1 MELPSMA
8 FDYVAFSAEFPWF
21 FPIAAFLFGAIV
33 GSFLNVCIYRIPA
46 GKSIVRPGS
55 QCACGQPIAPY
66 DNIPIFSW
74 LILRGR
80 ARCCGRP
87 YSIRYPLI
95 ELLTA
100 GLFLACW
107 MMFPP
112 VKALCGMLFC
122 SCLICA
128 TFIDL
133 DTMEIPDRFSVGLAI
148 AGFIL
153 SICFP
158 QLHDQNHEL
167 FVVASM
173 RSLVISLQGMFI
185 GAGLV
190 VWISVL
196 GYTILKKEAMGFGDV
211 KLVGGI
217 GAFCGWQG
225 TVTAVFGGAILGSLW
240 FVGALLWQLFS
251 GKKMMFKSPE
261 EGEAPAELSLQTYI
275 PFGPMIV
282 LAGILHF
289 LYFHRLVDAYFAEIA
304 TLL

>member
-133 DTMEIPDRFSVGLAI
+133 DTMEIPDVFSVGLGMV
-148 AGFIL
+148 GFAL
-153 SICFP
+153 SVAFP
-158 QLHDQNHEL
+158 ALHGQHHEL
-167 FVVASM
+167 FVVASL
-173 RSLVISLQGMFI
+173 RSAVIALQGMLI

-190 VWISVL
+190 MWIAVV
-196 GYTILKKEAMGFGDV
+196 GYTLLKKDAMGIGDV
-211 KLVGGI
+211 KLVGAI

-225 TVTAVFGGAILGSLW
+225 TITSIFGGSILGSLW
-240 FVGALLWQLFS
+240 FVGALIWEKAS
-251 GKKMMFKSPE
+251 GKKMALKSPE
-261 EGEAPAELSLQTYI
+261 EGEAASELGLGAHV
-275 PFGPMIV
+275 PFGPM
-282 LAGILHF
+282 LAAAGLLHF
-289 LYFHRLVDAYFAEIA
+289 LFLHRWVDPYFAELSS
-304 TLL
+304 LL